1 VLNFAAMV
9 NYFEL
14 YGLPVSFHPS
24 QDAVKKKYYE
34 LSRQFHP
41 DRFAQAGGD
50 AIDEALKMSSMVNE
64 AYKIL
69 RDEDATMK
77 YVLAMQGVL
86 EEEEKYN
93 LPPDFLM
100 EMMELNEAVSEYE
113 LEPSEDNKQL
123 ATDGWQTQKAQ
134 LGGELNKLTAQFD
147 NGDHDNALLLEIKDY
162 YFRNK
167 YLLRIQERIARFA
180 AP

>member
-1 VLNFAAMV
+1 MV

-14 YGLPVSFHPS
+14 YGLPASFHPS
-24 QDAVKKKYYE
+24 QEAVKKKYYE

-41 DRFAQAGGD
+41 DRFAQAGSE
-50 AIDEALKMSSMVNE
+50 AMDEALKMSSMINE

-69 RDEDATMK
+69 GDEDATMK
-77 YVLAMQGVL
+77 YLLKMHGVL
-86 EEEEKYN
+86 EEEEKYS

-113 LEPSEDNKQL
+113 MEPSEDNKQL
-123 ATDGWQTQKAQ
+123 ATGSWQSQKEQ
-134 LGGELNKLTAQFD
+134 LEEELGALTAKFD
-147 NGDHDNALLLEIKDY
+147 NGDHSNSLLLEIKDY

-180 AP
+180 TP